1 MRSLPRSP
9 IAVSPSDAAV
19 ETALRRQFS
28 EEIEAQRDR
37 LPDPGL
43 MMLMSDLESSGRQRA
58 LNVRLVC
65 WAEALAL
72 GAVAA
77 VAAFWFPDAATGI
90 ETLLPTAVTEA
101 HGSAGPGLVGGLFG
115 ASLYFLRSLIRGN

>member
-1 MRSLPRSP
+1 MRFLPRST
-9 IAVSPSDAAV
+9 ITDSPSDPALEA
-19 ETALRRQFS
+19 ALRRQFS

-43 MMLMSDLESSGRQRA
+43 MMLMAELESGGRQRA
-58 LNVRLVC
+58 WNARLVC

-90 ETLLPTAVTEA
+90 ESLLPSAVAEA
-101 HGSAGPGLVGGLFG
+101 HGSAGPGLIGGLFG
-115 ASLYFLRSLIRGN
+115 ASLYFLRSLIRGS

>member
-1 MRSLPRSP
+1 MRLLPRSP

-43 MMLMSDLESSGRQRA
+43 MMLMSDLESGGRQRA
-58 LNVRLVC
+58 RNVRLVC

-90 ETLLPTAVTEA
+90 ETLLPTAVAEA